1 MIKYVSSAALVA
13 VGFLV
18 IAVPAKATLV
28 DYTFTF
34 NGTGGGSATLQL
46 NLPSLPNAQSGF
58 EQIYPGSTAGIGT
71 LPASDFVSVSGII
84 DGFQFS
90 FSGVGNSDG
99 QIADLQFNNGL
110 LTNIGTGGAG
120 ALTGNE
126 HLQMNGSNGY
136 QLSAYPG
143 TGANFSSTFSVS
155 APFVAAVPEPSTWA
169 MMILGFAGVGFMAY
183 RRRNQTTALRAA

>member
-1 MIKYVSSAALVA
+1 MIKYASSAALGA

-28 DYTFTF
+28 DYAFTF

-46 NLPSLPNAQSGF
+46 NLPSLPNAGF
-58 EQIYPGSTAGIGT
+58 EQIYPGSTAGPGT
-71 LPASDFVSVSGII
+71 LAASDFVSLSGVV

-90 FSGVGNSDG
+90 FSGVGNSSG

-110 LTNIGTGGAG
+110 LTNIGTAGAG

-143 TGANFSSTFSVS
+143 TGPNFSGTFSVS
-155 APFVAAVPEPSTWA
+155 VPFVAAVPEPSTWA
-169 MMILGFAGVGFMAY
+169 MIILGFAGVGFMAY
-183 RRRNQTTALRAA
+183 RRKQNHQALRIA